1 MLLTDDLIA
10 RARRVRL
17 FLCDVDGV
25 LTETNVIMGGGIE
38 SKTFHIRD
46 GLGLRLLQSEA
57 AIRVGWIS
65 ARQSHAT
72 SMRAA
77 DLQVDFLRQS
87 ATPKVEVIE
96 ALLSEIGLQW
106 EEVHYMGDDVVDLG
120 VLKRAGFATVP
131 ADAISEAQALAHFV
145 SQHPG
150 GRGAV
155 REVTDLILKAQGH
168 WDRIVAKFTS

>member
-96 ALLSEIGLQW
+96 ALLSECC
-106 EEVHYMGDDVVDLG
+106 
-120 VLKRAGFATVP
+120 RP
-131 ADAISEAQALAHFV
+131 
-145 SQHPG
+145 
-150 GRGAV
+150 RC
-155 REVTDLILKAQGH
+155 LKAGRLRH
-168 WDRIVAKFTS
+168 RSGRRHFRSTGLGPFRFPASRRTRCRA